1 MTLTIRAVRRLSFR
15 WPVVVGLAAIV
26 GLVITFGI
34 VPSTSGGFLAQVTN
48 TTNTAGTASYFTCR
62 AAISDPALGP
72 LVALPLTE
80 AAGSTTATDISGT
93 SNSGTYRGPM
103 TTTGA
108 LTAADACP
116 RDPGTAWQ
124 PRATVSYIT
133 TATSRTAPTQYTLEV
148 WFNTLATGGKLIG
161 WGDSNTTSAPLTTD
175 RQLFINSTGNLV
187 FGALDSSN
195 VKHTIASP
203 AALSTSTWY
212 HAVATFSPATGM
224 RLYLN
229 GALVASDPTV
239 TTSWPYFGYWRF
251 GYDSLTGWA
260 TPTPSSFFHGSMR
273 FAAAYSTVFTQ
284 AQVTAHYNAG
294 R

>member
-1 MTLTIRAVRRLSFR
+1 MTPTSRVIRRLSFR
-15 WPVVVGLAAIV
+15 WPAAVGLAAIV
-26 GLVITFGI
+26 ALVITFGI

-48 TTNTAGTASYFTCR
+48 TTNTAGTAPYFTCR
-62 AAISDPALGP
+62 AAISDPTLGP

-93 SNSGTYRGPM
+93 ANTGTYRGPM
-103 TTTGA
+103 TTTA
-108 LTAADACP
+108 LTASDACP

-124 PRATVSYIT
+124 PRATASYIT
-133 TATSRTAPTQYTLEV
+133 TAASRTAPTQYTLEV
-148 WFNTLATGGKLIG
+148 WFTTLATGGKLIG
-161 WGDSNTTSAPLTTD
+161 WGDGNTASPPLTTD

-187 FGALDSSN
+187 FGALDSSD

-260 TPTPSSFFHGSMR
+260 TPTPSSFFHGTMR
-273 FAAAYSTVFTQ
+273 FAAAFSTVFTQ
-284 AQVTAHYNAG
+284 AQVTAHDNAG